1 MSLFE
6 EADLEALYV
15 KLEKPVY
22 NVVYRCVWDQEEA
35 RDLTQD
41 AFIRLW
47 RMREKIITDRV
58 ESLLYKIALNLARSA
73 LRRRKILRWLPLGPS
88 TPPPIAPGSLADEL
102 EQNEEQSRVR
112 AAIEALPNNLRQ
124 VILLC
129 EFTELNYTEVGKAL
143 SIPKGTVGSRRNRA
157 LQLLK
162 VQLERP

>member
-1 MSLFE
+1 MSSFE

-22 NVVYRCVWDQEEA
+22 NVVYRWVWDREEA

-47 RMREKIITDRV
+47 RMREKIVGDAV
-58 ESLLYKIALNLARSA
+58 EPLVYKIALNLARSA
-73 LRRRKILRWLPLGPS
+73 LRRRKILKWIPLGS
-88 TPPPIAPGSLADEL
+88 SAPPPIAPGDLAGDL
-102 EQNEEQSRVR
+102 EQNEEQARVR
-112 AAIEALPNNLRQ
+112 AAIQSLPDDLRP

-129 EFTELNYTEVGKAL
+129 EFTELNYSQVGKAL

-157 LQLLK
+157 LKQLK
-162 VQLERP
+162 VHLERS